1 MFKPSKLR
9 TAICCACIGLPLSAI
24 AQSDSP
30 DAQEEKNANSVE
42 TISVTA
48 TRRETSIQEVPYS
61 ISAYGGQALAE
72 SGVTDFSALARSIPG
87 LVLSDVG
94 RGKNGISSGIIM
106 RGLNLTGGAQEDFA
120 MTTDPVV
127 SVYLGE
133 TPLFANLELR
143 DMNRVEVLKGPQSTL
158 YGSGSLGG
166 TMRYIPNKPEFEEF
180 SGNVKAE
187 VSSTDH
193 AGDLNHDMELTLN
206 LPISDTFAL
215 RGVVT
220 QLENAGYIDSDYI
233 AVLDADNQP
242 TGEYTSAKDINDE
255 KVSMARLS
263 ARWLPTQSTDVL
275 LTYNYQKD
283 DVQGSAATSEGLEG
297 YQTAAKLIEQF
308 ERETSIT
315 SLVIEH
321 DLGFADLTSATS
333 ITNNDA
339 ESLYDQSYNYGFSS
353 WWGPYYVAYYG
364 YTGGTAPAA
373 EVIAGEKTYTTDTFT
388 QEFRLAGTTD
398 SNIDWLVGLY
408 YNSVDFDAEAY
419 DIVYGLDEAFNITNP
434 LDTDIGYANI
444 QQTEFED
451 YALFGEVTYYPTD
464 NLSITAGLR
473 YFEQTFYAKQE
484 VLLPACEEFWY
495 TTLGFFTCGD
505 IENAGVDPRG

>member
-275 LTYNYQKD
+275 LTYNYQK
-283 DVQGSAATSEGLEG
+283 A
-297 YQTAAKLIEQF
+297 
-308 ERETSIT
+308 
-315 SLVIEH
+315 
-321 DLGFADLTSATS
+321 
-333 ITNNDA
+333 
-339 ESLYDQSYNYGFSS
+339 SS
-353 WWGPYYVAYYG
+353 KPY
-364 YTGGTAPAA
+364 TM
-373 EVIAGEKTYTTDTFT
+373 
-388 QEFRLAGTTD
+388 
-398 SNIDWLVGLY
+398 S
-408 YNSVDFDAEAY
+408 
-419 DIVYGLDEAFNITNP
+419 
-434 LDTDIGYANI
+434 
-444 QQTEFED
+444 
-451 YALFGEVTYYPTD
+451 
-464 NLSITAGLR
+464 
-473 YFEQTFYAKQE
+473 
-484 VLLPACEEFWY
+484 
-495 TTLGFFTCGD
+495 
-505 IENAGVDPRG
+505 

>member
-353 WWGPYYVAYYG
+353 WWGC
-364 YTGGTAPAA
+364 
-373 EVIAGEKTYTTDTFT
+373 T
-388 QEFRLAGTTD
+388 Q
-398 SNIDWLVGLY
+398 VC
-408 YNSVDFDAEAY
+408 
-419 DIVYGLDEAFNITNP
+419 
-434 LDTDIGYANI
+434 DIGK
-444 QQTEFED
+444 F
-451 YALFGEVTYYPTD
+451 YPAG
-464 NLSITAGLR
+464 STAW
-473 YFEQTFYAKQE
+473 TFPVVGSQ
-484 VLLPACEEFWY
+484 
-495 TTLGFFTCGD
+495 
-505 IENAGVDPRG
+505 